1 MPTFTA
7 RPLSK
12 EMWQPKVDA
21 LVMILDASSSMGEG
35 YNGMEKFALGRSV
48 IANFNQVMPD
58 FPIKTELRSF
68 GHRLDISMDD
78 TIALYGLRDYSR
90 RGIANGLTTIVP
102 GGPSPMEASLK
113 SAGHDLHSVDG
124 KIAMVIV
131 SDGKDMGTGPLDA
144 ARNLRMQFGD
154 RLCIYTVLV
163 GNDQSGESLLKSIS
177 ETTGCGQEVLAEN
190 IESES
195 EMAGFVAT
203 VLLKK
208 ANSWVFKDVKFES
221 DKDTLLKSS
230 IPTLDRMVQILKDH
244 PGLSVEI
251 QGHTDSTA
259 TEAHNLD
266 LSQRRAQSVMKYL
279 TSKGIAANRLSAK
292 GYGESK
298 PIDTNA
304 TEAGKANNRRVELK
318 PLK

>member
-1 MPTFTA
+1 MPSFNA
-7 RPLSK
+7 HPLSK
-12 EMWQPKVDA
+12 EMWQPKVNA
-21 LVMILDASSSMGEG
+21 FVMILDASSSMGED
-35 YNGMEKFALGRSV
+35 YNGIEKFTLGRG
-48 IANFNQVMPD
+48 ILANFNQVMPD

-68 GHRLDISMDD
+68 GHRLDVSIDD

-90 RGIANGLTTIVP
+90 RGVADALTRIVP

-113 SAGHDLHSVDG
+113 SAGYDLRNTDG
-124 KIAMVIV
+124 KIAMLIV
-131 SDGKDMGTGPLDA
+131 SDGKDMEKGPLDA
-144 ARNLRMQFGD
+144 AYNLRMQFGD

-163 GNDQSGESLLKSIS
+163 GNDRSGESLMKSLS
-177 ETTGCGQEVLAEN
+177 ETTGCGQTVVADN

-195 EMAGFVAT
+195 EMAGFVAN

-208 ANSWVFKDVKFES
+208 TDSWIFRDVKFDS
-221 DKDTLLKSS
+221 DKDTLLASS
-230 IPTLDRMVQILKDH
+230 YPTLDRIVQILKDH
-244 PGLSVEI
+244 PGLAVEI

-259 TEAHNLD
+259 SESHNLS

-279 TSKGIAANRLSAK
+279 VSKGIAANRLTAK
-292 GYGESK
+292 GYGKTK
-298 PIDTNA
+298 PIDTNE